1 MIRVKI
7 DFEGSVSRFACRLDV
22 DEKER
27 EESKW
32 TPGLTVLSFSEM
44 DICVSTCII
53 YVFLSCHWI

>member
-27 EESKW
+27 NQS
-32 TPGLTVLSFSEM
+32 GLQ
-44 DICVSTCII
+44 D
-53 YVFLSCHWI
+53 